1 MTEITDIE
9 FTQILEMNGFSESQ
23 IRFVLDEIFSIMKDG
38 HGYDFHFLTNLGF
51 NAWQI
56 RFLIKLFDVK

>member
-1 MTEITDIE
+1 MIEITDIE
-9 FTQILEMNGFSESQ
+9 FTEILLENRFSENQ
-23 IRFVLDEIFSIMKDG
+23 IRIVLEELNLANPDFSD
-38 HGYDFHFLTNLGF
+38 LTDYGF